1 MSITKK
7 EREVLEKLLVADVKT
22 AAGELGLKPATVYVI
37 RGRVRAKIEQARDLL
52 NEVKKY
58 KRALGH
64 SQEEY

>member
-7 EREVLEKLLVADVKT
+7 ERIVLEKLLSVDVKT
-22 AAGELGLKPATVYVI
+22 AAQELNLKPATIYVI

-52 NEVKKY
+52 NEAKKY
-58 KRALGH
+58 RKAIGH